1 MRDRARAGVDA
12 GFRRPRRPGRLGR
25 EDARN
30 SGTRHSDMEGH
41 VKSTSAS
48 GRSVSRWL
56 ETRPRAG
63 TDDGNHP
70 DIRGSAEPVPQSSET
85 SPPSRL
91 GLIGASWLSQSV
103 LEDSRRELPTST
115 APRTSCE
122 SSCNCIHALTDGP
135 DETRELTADRGHGFG
150 STDAAIEMSVASMK
164 SVLSCDRE
172 SDQVGWDIFESPLE
186 IAFEARREASVVRG
200 LDQNVAKVAVAGT
213 GDSALASRLAAGML
227 ADRQPGERHEARC
240 IREAAEIADLGH
252 DGDRGKES
260 DATQNLKGKDGSQ
273 PRALFGAALE
283 VGLQSAHPLTSGVH
297 CNSVVL
303 EDELAGRMIEA
314 QRLQPPSPVL
324 PPREQGRFR
333 PVVPVNLPTHIR
345 DAGDHSQKPR
355 GR

>member
-122 SSCNCIHALTDGP
+122 SSCTCLHALTDGP
-135 DETRELTADRGHGFG
+135 DETRELTADRGHGFR
-150 STDAAIEMSVASMK
+150 STDAAVE
-164 SVLSCDRE
+164 
-172 SDQVGWDIFESPLE
+172 
-186 IAFEARREASVVRG
+186 
-200 LDQNVAKVAVAGT
+200 VAVASVKSGL
-213 GDSALASRLAAGML
+213 SSN
-227 ADRQPGERHEARC
+227 
-240 IREAAEIADLGH
+240 REVDQVCRNTVQSL
-252 DGDRGKES
+252 
-260 DATQNLKGKDGSQ
+260 
-273 PRALFGAALE
+273 LE
-283 VGLQSAHPLTSGVH
+283 LTS
-297 CNSVVL
+297 
-303 EDELAGRMIEA
+303 
-314 QRLQPPSPVL
+314 
-324 PPREQGRFR
+324 
-333 PVVPVNLPTHIR
+333 
-345 DAGDHSQKPR
+345 
-355 GR
+355 

>member
-1 MRDRARAGVDA
+1 MSASSTAPGSMASTTSRAGCPSA
-12 GFRRPRRPGRLGR
+12 SSPRLARTRCRDDWSGGR
-25 EDARN
+25 D
-30 SGTRHSDMEGH
+30 TDMEGH

-115 APRTSCE
+115 APRTSGE
-122 SSCNCIHALTDGP
+122 SSCTRLHALADGP
-135 DETRELTADRGHGFG
+135 DEAGELTTHRNYRLG
-150 STDAAIEMSVASMK
+150 STDAAIEVSVASMK

-172 SDQVGWDIFESPLE
+172 SDQVCWDIFESPLE
-186 IAFEARREASVVRG
+186 LAFEARREASVVRG

-252 DGDRGKES
+252 DGDRGKEGG
-260 DATQNLKGKDGSQ
+260 ATQNLKGKDGSQ

-283 VGLQSAHPLTSGVH
+283 VGLQSAPAHERRALQLGSPGRRAGWSDDRRAASPATAGV
-297 CNSVVL
+297 
-303 EDELAGRMIEA
+303 A
-314 QRLQPPSPVL
+314 
-324 PPREQGRFR
+324 
-333 PVVPVNLPTHIR
+333 PTR
-345 DAGDHSQKPR
+345 A
-355 GR
+355 